1 MSLLM
6 QKVMEPNYTIETFK
20 SRDEWLKARG
30 LGGSSASAILG
41 KNPHMSILELYKA
54 IVMPN
59 KKRLEKQNENMAY
72 GVKCEPIIR
81 RLFAI
86 DFKDKYTVKAPRNF
100 QMYRRKDKPYMT
112 ATLDSDLI
120 EKGTKRLGI
129 HEIKTHDIRSRKDEE
144 EWKDHLPDEYF
155 IQVLHYFLVRNDA
168 EFAKVTAKL
177 NFYDYFDPEGK
188 KLLRSEIRNYHIER
202 EDIAKQLVYL
212 EDKET
217 DFWEN
222 YVMKKRMPTIKFK
235 F

>member
-1 MSLLM
+1 M

-20 SRDEWLKARG
+20 SKADWLKNRG

-41 KNPHMSILELYKA
+41 KNPHMSVLELYKA
-54 IVMPN
+54 IVKPH
-59 KKRLEKQNENMAY
+59 KHPIEKTNENMAY

-86 DFKDKYTVKAPRNF
+86 DFKDKYKVIKPKNY

-112 ATLDSDLI
+112 ATLDSELV
-120 EKGTKRLGI
+120 EKKTNRIGI
-129 HEIKTHDIRSRKDEE
+129 HEIKTHDIRNRKDEE
-144 EWKDHLPDEYF
+144 EWKDHLPDNYF

-168 EFAKVTAKL
+168 EFAEVTAKL
-177 NFYDYFDPEGK
+177 NFYDFFDPEGK
-188 KLLRSEIRNYHIER
+188 KLKRTETRYYHIER
-202 EDIAKQLVYL
+202 EDVLDQLVYL
-212 EDKET
+212 ENKET

-222 YVMKKRMPTIKFK
+222 NIVKKSMPSIKFK